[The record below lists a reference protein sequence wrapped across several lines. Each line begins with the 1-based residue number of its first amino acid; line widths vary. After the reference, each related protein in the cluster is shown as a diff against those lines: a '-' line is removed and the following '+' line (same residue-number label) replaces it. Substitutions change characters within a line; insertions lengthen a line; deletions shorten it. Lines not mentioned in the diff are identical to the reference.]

1 MTTKIVAG
9 IIVFVLSFIITTSI
23 GPKPLAN
30 KVIVLDPGHGGVY
43 PGAIANNVR
52 EADINLA
59 VALKA
64 RERLVMSGAKV
75 IMTRTGDNNLT
86 PVGSTLTS
94 DLKARVEIAKTS
106 GADIFISFHA
116 DSSPDANIRGVT
128 SYYPTGRPFD
138 LALALQTS
146 SVKKTSAINKGV
158 RPANFYVLMNN
169 DMPAVLIEM
178 GFLTNPTEADRLM
191 DNTYQDRLAD
201 GICKGIISY
210 FHSGNTHHD

>member
-1 MTTKIVAG
+1 MTAKIVTG
-9 IIVFVLSFIITTSI
+9 IIVFVLSFIITASI

-30 KVIVLDPGHGGVY
+30 KVIVLDPGHGGIY

-64 RERLVMSGAKV
+64 REKLVMSGARV

-94 DLKARVEIAKTS
+94 DLKARVDVAKTS
-106 GADIFISFHA
+106 GADIFISLHA
-116 DSSPDANIRGVT
+116 NSSPDASITGVT

-146 SVKKTSAINKGV
+146 SVKKTGAIDKGI
-158 RPANFYVLMNN
+158 RSANFYVLIHN

-178 GFLTNPTEADRLM
+178 GFLTNPTEADHLI
-191 DNTYQDRLAD
+191 DGTYQDRLAD
-201 GICKGIISY
+201 GICKGVISY
-210 FHSGNTHHD
+210 FHSGNTL

>member
-1 MTTKIVAG
+1 MTTKIVTG
-9 IIVFVLSFIITTSI
+9 IIVFALSFIITASI

-30 KVIVLDPGHGGVY
+30 KVIVLDPGHGGIY

-64 RERLVMSGAKV
+64 REKLIMSGAKV
-75 IMTRTGDNNLT
+75 IMTRTGDYNLT

-94 DLKARVEIAKTS
+94 DLKARVDVAKNS

-116 DSSPDANIRGVT
+116 DSSPNASITGVT
-128 SYYPTGRPFD
+128 SYYPTERPFD

-146 SVKKTSAINKGV
+146 SVKKTGAIDKGI
-158 RPANFYVLMNN
+158 RSANFYVLIHN

-178 GFLTNPTEADRLM
+178 GFLTNPTEADHLI
-191 DNTYQDRLAD
+191 DDTYQDRLAD
-201 GICKGIISY
+201 GICKGVISY
-210 FHSGNTHHD
+210 FHSGNTS